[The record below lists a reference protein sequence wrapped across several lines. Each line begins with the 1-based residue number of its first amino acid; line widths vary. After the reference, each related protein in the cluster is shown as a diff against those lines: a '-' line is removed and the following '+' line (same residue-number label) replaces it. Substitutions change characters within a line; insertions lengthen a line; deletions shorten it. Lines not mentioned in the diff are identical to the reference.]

1 MLKKILLILTLFTGL
16 ASFAQDNFLNSII
29 IDKNN
34 NDTAIILRT
43 DEIAGIKRKI
53 ESSDKVILTLKN
65 VVKSPDLNTL
75 YKNNASVSGI
85 AVQDDRTNGLN
96 IYIQAPDIAK
106 ANIIFETPDSSP
118 VSVKTEANNQK
129 SIWTMASILIFLLA
143 VYSARKS
150 SEKNA
155 VKDIN
160 VINKEREK
168 ALYRNFQK
176 EIALMPDTNYKL
188 KSYKKYVLDGGT
200 LRNYEKKSM
209 LLK

>member
-176 EIALMPDTNYKL
+176 EIALMHDTNYKL

>member
-16 ASFAQDNFLNSII
+16 ASFAQDNFLNYII

-43 DEIAGIKRKI
+43 DEIAGIRRKI

-160 VINKEREK
+160 VINKK
-168 ALYRNFQK
+168 KLHWCLIQ
-176 EIALMPDTNYKL
+176 ITNWKVI
-188 KSYKKYVLDGGT
+188 K
-200 LRNYEKKSM
+200 NM
-209 LLK
+209 F